1 MRRFVWFAVFA
12 SGMAAPASLAAQ
24 EWKAIGTTTK
34 DTTQVFVKS
43 ATVKRGGDTVSAQL
57 LLRFPSPQTPDRLRA
72 MTKTLV
78 FNCKTEKML
87 VRETVTYTDFDR
99 KRIVARNVSKIPG
112 WGAVFSPAYVM
123 AYANLCSTSK

>member
-1 MRRFVWFAVFA
+1 MRRFVRCALLA
-12 SGMAAPASLAAQ
+12 SGLVVPVALRAQ
-24 EWKAIGTTTK
+24 EWKPIGTTTR

-57 LLRFPSPQTPDRLRA
+57 LMRFPSPQTKDRLRA
-72 MTKTLV
+72 MTKSLV
-78 FNCKTEKML
+78 FNCKTEQML

-99 KRIVARNVSKIPG
+99 KRGMNRTVSKIPG